1 MVQLHT
7 IRAPHRGRNRRRVGR
22 GGKRGTYSGRG
33 MKGQKSRSG
42 ARIRP
47 AIRDL
52 IKKLPKLRGTSGS
65 GASGRT
71 NPTVTTITLT
81 QLGHAFE
88 SGASVSM
95 KTLQAANLV
104 ASKTVPAKIVGTGKA
119 PKKINVVGVPVSA
132 AAKTLI
138 EDAGGTVKV

>member
-1 MVQLHT
+1 
-7 IRAPHRGRNRRRVGR
+7 
-22 GGKRGTYSGRG
+22 

-65 GASGRT
+65 GASGATKPRA
-71 NPTVTTITLT
+71 TTITLT
-81 QLGHAFE
+81 QLGHAFG

-95 KTLQAANLV
+95 KTLEIANLV
-104 ASKTVPAKIVGTGKA
+104 PSKVARAKIVGTGKA
-119 PKKINVVGVPVSA
+119 PKRINVVGVPVSA
-132 AAKTLI
+132 AAKILI
-138 EDAGGTVKV
+138 EDAGGTVKA